1 MLNTNNTLGN
11 TNNEYFEF
19 YFYNKKNQSKIKD
32 ITKKTVFCGIASLN
46 RESIPSWHIGI

>member
-32 ITKKTVFCGIASLN
+32 ITKKNSLLWY
-46 RESIPSWHIGI
+46 SQS